1 MAPGGEMFRYPQH
14 FGENVL
20 RHGSHEWLPYSKN
33 AMRTKS
39 PNTNFPAGFQP
50 AEGKKSPV
58 SLQQRDRAF
67 IRQKNLAVP
76 LFLPR
81 NAATRQRS
89 DNRLP
94 LYRSGSVRPTGFP
107 VQTGRSEASIQL
119 HPPLPRTA
127 RQLSGGG
134 KETAFSSST
143 RFLYVTWII
152 ARLSGSVKHTN
163 AKVLSRR
170 TSAMSNDTRKQ
181 GIVGIP
187 SLCVCVFPLLAHIA
201 RVSGYTNPSV
211 V

>member
-1 MAPGGEMFRYPQH
+1 MYRLYEH

-89 DNRLP
+89 DNRPP
-94 LYRSGSVRPTGFP
+94 LYRSGSVRPTGSP
-107 VQTGRSEASIQL
+107 VQTGRSEASIRL
-119 HPPLPRTA
+119 HPPLPRTT

-134 KETAFSSST
+134 KETALSSSK
-143 RFLYVTWII
+143 RYLYVRRII
-152 ARLSGSVKHTN
+152 ARIMSGVKHGN
-163 AKVLSRR
+163 AKVS
-170 TSAMSNDTRKQ
+170 Q
-181 GIVGIP
+181 GNTY
-187 SLCVCVFPLLAHIA
+187 S
-201 RVSGYTNPSV
+201 
-211 V
+211 

>member
-1 MAPGGEMFRYPQH
+1 MSTVNCQLSIRRSRQ
-14 FGENVL
+14 
-20 RHGSHEWLPYSKN
+20 
-33 AMRTKS
+33 
-39 PNTNFPAGFQP
+39 AGFP
-50 AEGKKSPV
+50 VPPTKNSPV

-67 IRQKNLAVP
+67 IRNKNLAVP

-187 SLCVCVFPLLAHIA
+187 SLCVCVFPLLAHIP
-201 RVSGYTNPSV
+201 RGSGYTNPSV

>member
-1 MAPGGEMFRYPQH
+1 MNGSPTVVFRH
-14 FGENVL
+14 FQNG
-20 RHGSHEWLPYSKN
+20 P
-33 AMRTKS
+33 

-143 RFLYVTWII
+143 RFLYARRII
-152 ARLSGSVKHTN
+152 ARLSGRVKRGST
-163 AKVLSRR
+163 KVLLRR
-170 TSAMSNDTRKQ
+170 TAHSMTRIQ
-181 GIVGIP
+181 P
-187 SLCVCVFPLLAHIA
+187 SGAWMRPIWMPV
-201 RVSGYTNPSV
+201 RVS
-211 V
+211 

>member
-1 MAPGGEMFRYPQH
+1 MAPLQWFSDISKTDRQTPIFRQ
-14 FGENVL
+14 GSNL
-20 RHGSHEWLPYSKN
+20 RRE
-33 AMRTKS
+33 
-39 PNTNFPAGFQP
+39 
-50 AEGKKSPV
+50 KKAL
-58 SLQQRDRAF
+58 SLCNKETGLSYGR
-67 IRQKNLAVP
+67 KNLAVP

-107 VQTGRSEASIQL
+107 VQAGRSEASIQL

-170 TSAMSNDTRKQ
+170 TSAMSNDPRKQ

-187 SLCVCVFPLLAHIA
+187 SLCVCVFPLLAHIP
-201 RVSGYTNPSV
+201 RGSGYTNPSV